1 VIHEVILSEEFYIYM
16 ELIRVSFGI
25 MGISGVGTSAVLSQ
39 NELPA
44 LLENIHDGRY
54 ITSMMEHSV
63 LVQTSY
69 CT

>member
-1 VIHEVILSEEFYIYM
+1 VIPEAILSERFYTYM
-16 ELIRVSFGI
+16 GLNRVSSGVT
-25 MGISGVGTSAVLSQ
+25 GISGIGTSAVLLL

-63 LVQTSY
+63 LV
-69 CT
+69 